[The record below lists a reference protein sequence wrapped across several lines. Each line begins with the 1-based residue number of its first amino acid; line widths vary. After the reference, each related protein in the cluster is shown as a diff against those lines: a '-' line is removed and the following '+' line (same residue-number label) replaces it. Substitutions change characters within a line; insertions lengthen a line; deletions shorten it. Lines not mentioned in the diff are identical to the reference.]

1 VQLLNLWRNVQ
12 MDRNAIDRALHNLQ
26 VWNIPQEEI
35 DALHEVAKKIGAD
48 KNAWY
53 QTPEGRWAK
62 GEKQK
67 TDGKIDP
74 DKYND
79 NPWGKVTLVAPFEGI
94 IVERNVV
101 QHEIVQ
107 DPTTCLFQIAD
118 VKRMLVIANAPEDE
132 LPALN
137 ALINSRNPEDRQWKV
152 RTVGPAPIT
161 GLKGPIEEISYLIDP
176 NMHTAVVKGYIN
188 NPGEQI
194 RAGQYVSATI
204 ALPPPKDV
212 VEVPMDAVV
221 EDGKYCVVFVQPDPT
236 KSEYAMRRVQ
246 VTHRFESTAFV
257 RSKPFTDREKLSA
270 EEKDLGLQSLEP
282 LRPGERILKSGVGE
296 LKAALLDLESRPA
309 KKQ

>member
-1 VQLLNLWRNVQ
+1 
-12 MDRNAIDRALHNLQ
+12 
-26 VWNIPQEEI
+26 
-35 DALHEVAKKIGAD
+35 
-48 KNAWY
+48 
-53 QTPEGRWAK
+53 
-62 GEKQK
+62 
-67 TDGKIDP
+67 
-74 DKYND
+74 
-79 NPWGKVTLVAPFEGI
+79 LVAPFEGI

-132 LPALN
+132 LPSLN
-137 ALINSRNPEDRQWKV
+137 ALMNSRNPEDRQWKV
-152 RTVGPAPIT
+152 RTVGPVPIT
-161 GLKGPIEEISYLIDP
+161 GLKGPIEEISYVIDP
-176 NMHTAVVKGYIN
+176 NVHTAVVKGYIN

-194 RAGQYVSATI
+194 RSGQYVSATI

-246 VTHRFESTAFV
+246 VTHRFENTAFV
-257 RSKPFTDREKLSA
+257 RSKPFTEREKLSA
-270 EEKDLGLQSLEP
+270 EEKELGLQPLEP

-296 LKAALLDLESRPA
+296 LKAALIDLESRPA